1 MYRVGLISITEK
13 TMHAGIACF
22 AMRTRAHLPKFIGWK
37 EWLSMV
43 YSTTKWPLPPSRT
56 TLPGRAQSPS
66 LAPRA
71 MFQEVFLSLS

>member
-22 AMRTRAHLPKFIGWK
+22 AMRTRAHLLLAKFIGRK

-43 YSTTKWPLPPSRT
+43 YSTTKWPPPSRA
-56 TLPGRAQSPS
+56 TLLGPCPIPQ
-66 LAPRA
+66 PRT
-71 MFQEVFLSLS
+71 